1 VLQNYVKRLY
11 HLDQEIKWLLGEL
24 DKQSDEVIVV
34 MFSDH
39 LPNLPCLT
47 DKSIYS
53 HDLFFV
59 PYFISHH
66 HPSFNCEFPP
76 QLKAYQLGYHLMK
89 SMKVPL
95 SLMQRIHETYAKDES
110 YLDILRLVQYDQ
122 IEGRNYLTNEASNNS
137 QSKLQFGLGEQQ
149 INSYEWVEAGLL
161 VRGNGFNIDSH
172 LYLDHKK
179 VQTVYLSETELLVP
193 IDFKVFEVITLK
205 QLSRR
210 HEVLGEEVE
219 FVVKEV
225 EMLTRVSESDRVNR
239 SD

>member
-1 VLQNYVKRLY
+1 LLQ
-11 HLDQEIKWLLGEL
+11 EL

-39 LPNLPCLT
+39 LPNISCLT

-76 QLKAYQLGYHLMK
+76 QLKAYELGWHLMK
-89 SMKVPL
+89 SMNVPL
-95 SLMQRIHETYAKDES
+95 SLMQRIHETYANDES

-122 IEGRNYLTNEASNNS
+122 IEGRNYLSNEVDHIGDAN
-137 QSKLQFGLGEQQ
+137 LQFGLGEQQ
-149 INSYEWVEAGLL
+149 IDSYEWVEAGLL

-172 LYLDHKK
+172 LYLDQKRVH
-179 VQTVYLSETELLVP
+179 TLYLSETELLVP
-193 IDFKVFEVITLK
+193 ISFKAFDVITLK

-210 HEVLGEEVE
+210 HEVLGEDVK
-219 FVVKEV
+219 FVAKV
-225 EMLTRVSESDRVNR
+225 DNR
-239 SD
+239 K